1 MNTYIIFDFETS
13 GINSKY
19 AEIIEISA
27 IKIKDN
33 NIVQEFNTLIKPS
46 NPIDPSSTAINGITD
61 DMVIDAPNLREILP
75 KFIEFLG
82 NNILLGYNISS
93 FDLPILRRVS
103 AKILNIDIHNEYLDV
118 LYMAREQL
126 PDLSDHKL
134 STIASY
140 FDISTDG
147 AHRALTDCY
156 IINKCYQSLL
166 RLSNDASVSQN
177 NRKSTEKIARN
188 TIKISEIKAK
198 TTDFDTS
205 NPFYMKQCVFTG
217 ELHAFNRKTAMQAV
231 VDAGGILKS
240 SVTKNTDYLIVGH
253 QDSVATKRTGIS
265 KKERDANANQ
275 LKGYPIKI
283 LYEQEFLKLLA
294 FHDKRTKI
302 ELGNESYYAFKDT
315 EERDAF
321 LKKYKLLSQNPRKEK
336 IFYYKGRNASEPAVC
351 TILGYAREYS
361 SSATLVIDYG
371 CGEFFILSD
380 YLKQMQSPNFSLD
393 NYTGE

>member
-27 IKIKDN
+27 IKIKDH

-46 NPIDPSSTAINGITD
+46 SPIDPSSTAINGITD
-61 DMVIDAPNLREILP
+61 DMVINAPNLREMLP

-103 AKILNIDIHNEYLDV
+103 AKMLNIDIHNEYLDV

-134 STIASY
+134 STVASY
-140 FDISTDG
+140 LNISTDG

-156 IINKCYQSLL
+156 IINKCYQSLIKL
-166 RLSNDASVSQN
+166 NSDASTSRN
-177 NRKSTEKIARN
+177 NRKSSRKTTRN
-188 TIKISEIKAK
+188 TVKISEIKAK

-217 ELHAFNRKTAMQAV
+217 ELHAFNRKDAMQAV

-240 SVTKNTDYLIVGH
+240 SVTKSTDYLIVGA
-253 QDSVATKRTGIS
+253 QDLVATKGTGIS
-265 KKERDANANQ
+265 KKESDANANQ
-275 LKGYPIKI
+275 SKGYPIKI
-283 LYEQEFLKLLA
+283 LYEQDFLKLLS
-294 FHDKRTKI
+294 FRDNRTKI
-302 ELGNESYYAFKDT
+302 ELGDKSYHAFKDT
-315 EERDAF
+315 DERDAF

-336 IFYYKGRNASEPAVC
+336 IFYYKGRDVSKPSVC

-371 CGEFFILSD
+371 CGEVFILSD
-380 YLKQMQSPNFSLD
+380 YLKQMQSSNFSLD
-393 NYTGE
+393 NYTEE